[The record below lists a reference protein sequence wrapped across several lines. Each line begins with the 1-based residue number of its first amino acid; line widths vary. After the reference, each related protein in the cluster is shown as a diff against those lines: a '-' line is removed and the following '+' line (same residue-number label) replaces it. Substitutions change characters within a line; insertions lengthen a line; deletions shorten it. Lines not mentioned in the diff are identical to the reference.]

1 MVIPNDTPNPFTF
14 EFSKVAPVRKPGGT
28 VKIVDNRTF
37 KVSQKISAAEVE
49 LDVGGL
55 RYLFSF
61 ALGHDRFL
69 IWRCSSSESYMSAI
83 LSFSAWSWLISFLGF
98 LVASYSTGVDVLYVR
113 SHMLTDDIP
122 DVFPIDLVKPGL
134 PSSLLKAML
143 PLTTFTCV
151 RTLDKC
157 L

>member
-1 MVIPNDTPNPFTF
+1 MVVPNDTPNPFTF

-28 VKIVDNRTF
+28 VKIVDTRTF

-83 LSFSAWSWLISFLGF
+83 LSFSA
-98 LVASYSTGVDVLYVR
+98 
-113 SHMLTDDIP
+113 
-122 DVFPIDLVKPGL
+122 
-134 PSSLLKAML
+134 
-143 PLTTFTCV
+143 
-151 RTLDKC
+151 
-157 L
+157 